1 MSVHPHTVDRP
12 VLAPHLQQTIE
23 ALADGETMRE
33 MAARFYIS
41 PNSVKSRLKTL
52 YQLLGAR
59 DQAHAVAIAFRL
71 GMLDGNR
78 LLQIGDLARLCLGQS
93 PRDALITLERI
104 AEITETGMPRS

>member
-1 MSVHPHTVDRP
+1 MSAHPHTVDRP

-23 ALADGETMRE
+23 ALAAGQTVRE
-33 MAARFYIS
+33 MAARFCIS

-52 YQLLGAR
+52 YQRLGAR

-71 GMLDGNR
+71 GMLDGNL
-78 LLQIGDLARLCLGQS
+78 LLQVGDLARQCLGQS

-104 AEITETGMPRS
+104 ARLTETGMPSS